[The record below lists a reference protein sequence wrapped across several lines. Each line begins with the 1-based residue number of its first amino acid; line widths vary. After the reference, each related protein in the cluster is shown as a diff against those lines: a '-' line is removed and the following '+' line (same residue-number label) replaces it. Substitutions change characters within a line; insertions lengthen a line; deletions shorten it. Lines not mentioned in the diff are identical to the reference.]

1 MIQGLGIQE
10 ETEIQRYWDTMLQSD
25 TRIQRYNV
33 YKDTKGYRNR
43 EIERNTGIPIYRG
56 ILEFSDIES

>member
-10 ETEIQRYWDTMLQSD
+10 ETEIQRYWDTILQSD
-25 TRIQRYNV
+25 RRIQRYNV

-43 EIERNTGIPIYRG
+43 ERDIRIHRYRG
-56 ILEFSDIES
+56 IQEYKDTA

>member
-56 ILEFSDIES
+56 I